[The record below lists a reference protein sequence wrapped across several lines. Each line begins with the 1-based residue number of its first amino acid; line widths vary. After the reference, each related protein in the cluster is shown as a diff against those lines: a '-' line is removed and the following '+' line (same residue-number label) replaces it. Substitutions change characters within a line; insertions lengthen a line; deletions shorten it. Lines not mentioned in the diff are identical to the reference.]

1 MIEINNLSLEISNKI
16 ILENLNFSI
25 NEGIL
30 AILGLNGCGK
40 TTLLKSLMGLLK
52 LKKGTI
58 SINNNDIINTTKN
71 ALAKKIAFVPQEH
84 NTYFNYTVSEMVL
97 MGRTPHIKNFALPN
111 KIDNELVDK
120 ALHDVD
126 IHHLKNRNFLE
137 LSGGERRLVLIA
149 RALAQQT
156 EIILFDEPTTFL
168 DLKNS
173 YLVLNKIKKLSKEK
187 LVILTLHDLNQ
198 TLQCADNIL
207 MIFSSTDHIFG
218 RIEDIITNENLK
230 KLYNIPLEIVRNGNR
245 IHYIRSL

>member
-1 MIEINNLSLEISNKI
+1 MIAINNLRLELSNKV

-25 NEGIL
+25 DEGIL

-40 TTLLKSLMGLLK
+40 TTLLKGLMGLLK
-52 LKKGTI
+52 LKAGSIT
-58 SINNNDIINTTKN
+58 INNTDINNSTKN
-71 ALAKKIAFVPQEH
+71 ELAKKIAFVPQEH

-97 MGRTPHIKNFALPN
+97 MGRTPHIKTFALP
-111 KIDNELVDK
+111 KKTDEELVDK
-120 ALHDVD
+120 ALYEVDVL
-126 IHHLKNRNFLE
+126 HLKNRHFLE

-173 YLVLNKIKKLSKEK
+173 YLVINKIKKLAQEK

-198 TLQCADNIL
+198 TLQCADSVL
-207 MIFSSTDHIFG
+207 MIFSSKDYKFG
-218 RIEDIITNENLK
+218 KIEEIITEENLNR
-230 KLYNIPLEIVRNGNR
+230 LYNVPIEIVRRDNK
-245 IHYIRSL
+245 IQYISTK